1 MEAERTTEPG
11 TAEPGTVE
19 QGTVEQGTAEQGE
32 PEHRL
37 LRRNPAAL
45 VRDLDTTLLVQI
57 PPPAAASFDL
67 SETGRMIWLLLDS
80 PIEEGELIGL
90 IVDETA
96 AATESDIA
104 GIRGFIDELVD
115 LGAIEIPGMLDAH

>member
-11 TAEPGTVE
+11 TAEPGTV
-19 QGTVEQGTAEQGE
+19 EQGE

-96 AATESDIA
+96 AAETDVA
-104 GIRGFIDELVD
+104 AIRAFIDELVD